1 MKFLSLLKLT
11 QNKHDYFK
19 YFVIFL
25 FLIVIL
31 NNFPNLFS
39 YRFLLTFII
48 SIVLVLAYIKY
59 NSDYIMDD
67 YKIFKQRLTE
77 IDAGNLGFL
86 NNDFKILSIYTDL
99 IDLKK
104 INESAFNNS
113 LRNINQFLKLY
124 LYAHNNNKI
133 QSNIYEAALY
143 RRDLAI
149 NELMSIIVN
158 SQSIYSI
165 VNDVKGDKIRPKIN
179 ENILKEQIKKLR
191 DITGKYIVKI
201 SEKINYFWNNRK
213 SYIYSKPIYI
223 DKIKSNPYTDKLFS
237 NKFNIY

>member
-1 MKFLSLLKLT
+1 
-11 QNKHDYFK
+11 
-19 YFVIFL
+19 
-25 FLIVIL
+25 
-31 NNFPNLFS
+31 
-39 YRFLLTFII
+39 
-48 SIVLVLAYIKY
+48 
-59 NSDYIMDD
+59 MDD